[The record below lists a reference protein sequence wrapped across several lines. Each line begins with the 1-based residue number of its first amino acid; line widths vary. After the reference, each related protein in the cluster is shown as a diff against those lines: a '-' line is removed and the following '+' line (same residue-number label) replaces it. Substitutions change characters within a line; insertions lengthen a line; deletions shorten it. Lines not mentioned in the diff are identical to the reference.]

1 MLLLNLRDRLRF
13 VSLLICSDKAVDNI
27 LLHVLDV
34 PNQSRSSLPLQTYL
48 FLVQLGTVRVKY
60 FPKFHSLFIDG
71 LSCST
76 SSSSAIKLDLFRE
89 ACLVVMGQRFDVP
102 FLLEDG
108 PHQFRAC
115 FCCPL
120 DHARELAWLLK
131 VVAQSVPNSLCELLL
146 KVRVEVI
153 VLLI

>member
-60 FPKFHSLFIDG
+60 LPKFHSLFID
-71 LSCST
+71 
-76 SSSSAIKLDLFRE
+76 
-89 ACLVVMGQRFDVP
+89 
-102 FLLEDG
+102 
-108 PHQFRAC
+108 
-115 FCCPL
+115 
-120 DHARELAWLLK
+120 
-131 VVAQSVPNSLCELLL
+131 
-146 KVRVEVI
+146 
-153 VLLI
+153 